1 MNGMDLDIVIARLL
15 ADQAVVYPTSTLPGL
30 GARPTAQGLDAVFAL
45 KSRDDR
51 KPVSLAVRGLQQAQ
65 EMVHIP
71 EMAHALVEAFP
82 PGSLSLIL
90 PARKTQDARLG
101 GHAIAVRCVVHPV
114 ALALVDAVGPITAT
128 SANMSGEAPALDTQ
142 VCAGHLGLP
151 RDAAAPGVCP
161 GGPGSTFLL
170 LEEEGGATEVSVI
183 RAGAVPRTD
192 VMAWVTSRR
201 A

>member
-1 MNGMDLDIVIARLL
+1 MDLDTVVARLL
-15 ADQAVVYPTSTLPGL
+15 ADEAVVYPTSTLPGL
-30 GARPTAQGLDAVFAL
+30 GARPTPEGLDAVFAL

-51 KPVSLAVRGLQQAQ
+51 KPVSLAVRNLQQAGAL
-65 EMVHIP
+65 VHIP
-71 EMAHALVEAFP
+71 GMAHALVEAFP

-90 PARKTQDARLG
+90 PAREAQDARLG
-101 GHAIAVRCVVHPV
+101 GQAIAVRCVVHPI

-128 SANMSGEAPALDTQ
+128 SANVSGEVPALDTE
-142 VCAGHLGLP
+142 VCAQQLGLP
-151 RDAAAPGVCP
+151 RDAAAPGLCP

-170 LEEEGGATEVSVI
+170 LEERAGASEVSVI
-183 RAGAVPRTD
+183 RAGAVPKAD

>member
-1 MNGMDLDIVIARLL
+1 MNGMDLDTVVARLL

-30 GARPTAQGLDAVFAL
+30 GARPTLQGLDAVFAL
-45 KSRDDR
+45 KARDDR
-51 KPVSLAVRGLQQAQ
+51 KPVSLAVRNLQQA
-65 EMVHIP
+65 EALVHIP
-71 EMAHALVEAFP
+71 GMAHALVEAFP

-90 PARKTQDARLG
+90 PAREAQDARLG
-101 GHAIAVRCVVHPV
+101 GQAIAVRCVVHPI

-128 SANMSGEAPALDTQ
+128 SANVSGEVPALDTE
-142 VCAGHLGLP
+142 VCAHQLGLP
-151 RDAAAPGVCP
+151 RDAAAPGLCP

-170 LEEEGGATEVSVI
+170 LEERAGASEVSVI
-183 RAGAVPRTD
+183 RAGAVPELD

>member
-1 MNGMDLDIVIARLL
+1 MDLDTVIARLL
-15 ADQAVVYPTSTLPGL
+15 ADEAVVYPTSTLPGL
-30 GARPTAQGLDAVFAL
+30 GARPTPEGLDAVFAL

-51 KPVSLAVRGLQQAQ
+51 KPVSLAVRNLQQAGAL
-65 EMVHIP
+65 VHIP
-71 EMAHALVEAFP
+71 GMAHALVEAFP

-90 PARKTQDARLG
+90 PAREAQDARLG
-101 GHAIAVRCVVHPV
+101 GQAIAVRCVVHPI

-128 SANMSGEAPALDTQ
+128 SANVSGEVPALDTE
-142 VCAGHLGLP
+142 VCAQQLGLP
-151 RDAAAPGVCP
+151 RDAAAPGLCP

-170 LEEEGGATEVSVI
+170 LEERAGASEVSVI
-183 RAGAVPRTD
+183 RAGAVPEAD

>member
-1 MNGMDLDIVIARLL
+1 MDLDTVIARLL
-15 ADQAVVYPTSTLPGL
+15 ADEAVVYPTSTLPGL
-30 GARPTAQGLDAVFAL
+30 GARPTPEGLDAVFAL

-51 KPVSLAVRGLQQAQ
+51 KPVSLAVRNLQQAGAL
-65 EMVHIP
+65 VHIP
-71 EMAHALVEAFP
+71 GMAHALVEAFP

-90 PARKTQDARLG
+90 PAREAQDARLG
-101 GHAIAVRCVVHPV
+101 GQAIAVRCVVHPI

-128 SANMSGEAPALDTQ
+128 SANVSGEVPALDTE
-142 VCAGHLGLP
+142 VCAQQLGLP
-151 RDAAAPGVCP
+151 RDAAAPGLCP

-170 LEEEGGATEVSVI
+170 LEERAGASEVSVI
-183 RAGAVPRTD
+183 RAGAVPKAD